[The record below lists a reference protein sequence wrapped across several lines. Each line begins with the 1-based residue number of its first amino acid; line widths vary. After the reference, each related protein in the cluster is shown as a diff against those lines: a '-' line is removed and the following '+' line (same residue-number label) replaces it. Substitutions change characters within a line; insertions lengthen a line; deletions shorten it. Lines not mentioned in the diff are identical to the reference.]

1 MRLGGSQRI
10 DWGRIVMVSLCTCLV
25 LINLGAFPATLAE
38 LSGPAA
44 AARAVGLLLTL
55 AFYTMIVA
63 AYLRRGRATA
73 TSRSVPAA
81 LAALSA
87 TALPFALPVL
97 TSPRDGL
104 ATLVIA
110 DVLLLAGLSWSVW
123 SVRTLG
129 RSLSVLAQARVLV
142 ANGPYRLV
150 RHPLYLGELVAALGL
165 VLHGFTM
172 AALLAWI
179 VLVGLQAY
187 RARQEEALL
196 SSSVAGYSEYRGE
209 TNLLIPGLI

>member
-1 MRLGGSQRI
+1 
-10 DWGRIVMVSLCTCLV
+10 
-25 LINLGAFPATLAE
+25 
-38 LSGPAA
+38 
-44 AARAVGLLLTL
+44 
-55 AFYTMIVA
+55 
-63 AYLRRGRATA
+63 
-73 TSRSVPAA
+73 VPAA